1 MATPPKVPATGFYED
16 TNAEEDHHQRQVHQD
31 QDGALAVRPFPRPT
45 TTPSMELENDSDVE
59 YLETVS
65 SPQSDVSSPLATL
78 SPSAS
83 TSSGRSRNQIA
94 NDVYHKLKQQVDRN
108 AAQMETR
115 IEKFVKEQLKLIENS
130 IQAKIQT
137 SVNDLSVLLTSQV
150 GKLESMISSLDD
162 LKLEPQYPQS
172 RNIMRPANTEELNA
186 ARVLDEDES
195 PADRVLDEDESPI
208 GADWPADV
216 SLNSQDK

>member
-1 MATPPKVPATGFYED
+1 MATPTKVPATGFYED

-162 LKLEPQYPQS
+162 LQLEPQFPQS

-195 PADRVLDEDESPI
+195 PTN
-208 GADWPADV
+208 V

>member
-162 LKLEPQYPQS
+162 LQLEPQFPQS

-195 PADRVLDEDESPI
+195 PI